1 MLVHVRMKIDL
12 FVIVLNNLSLA
23 QASQKYVITP
33 KFILSWIQKYR
44 RPTNEVPPK
53 LIATY
58 GNNFKFLGKEE
69 TTEQLLNGTLNKNA
83 GPGYW
88 ENLGIR
94 RKFEYVEKMCR
105 KDDDV
110 DLKELVYNAVLID
123 ATYGNGCAASATDSN
138 IGGETS
144 FS

>member
-69 TTEQLLNGTLNKNA
+69 TTEQLLNGTLNKNGIIKRYYA
-83 GPGYW
+83 HR
-88 ENLGIR
+88 NKLRIVIFTQFRLLQQDLGTG
-94 RKFEYVEKMCR
+94 KTWVLEESLNMLKKCVEKMMM
-105 KDDDV
+105 
-110 DLKELVYNAVLID
+110 LI
-123 ATYGNGCAASATDSN
+123 
-138 IGGETS
+138 
-144 FS
+144 